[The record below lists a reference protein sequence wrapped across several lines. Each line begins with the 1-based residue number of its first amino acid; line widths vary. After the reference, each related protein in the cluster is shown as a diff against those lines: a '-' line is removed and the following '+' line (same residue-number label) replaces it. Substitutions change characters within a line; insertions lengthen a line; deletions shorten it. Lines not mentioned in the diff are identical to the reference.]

1 MKSNEKT
8 RLWMKKTWATLIFNE
23 KPWKNLD
30 FHSKSAKNLEFLGFC
45 APRKQKNGK
54 SYKMRPRRGTAGGRA
69 PKGCAPRSGAQPFG
83 ANMWI
88 QSLSRKMF
96 SCKLEN
102 FFRSKNRTC
111 VGPHRLGKF
120 QKYRHPY
127 NEKHGFWRFW
137 APQRG
142 PRGRFQEAWG
152 APGASDKGAQL
163 PGQAKQGKS
172 WFLKAGGRFFT
183 EFWSSSNSKLPGHL
197 GWLQAALQRDVHSLG
212 APGLSMKASDFC
224 SFYCI
229 SNEIR
234 DILGL
239 LHFQVWH

>member
-127 NEKHGFWRFW
+127 NEKHGFWRF
-137 APQRG
+137 
-142 PRGRFQEAWG
+142 
-152 APGASDKGAQL
+152 
-163 PGQAKQGKS
+163 
-172 WFLKAGGRFFT
+172 
-183 EFWSSSNSKLPGHL
+183 
-197 GWLQAALQRDVHSLG
+197 LG
-212 APGLSMKASDFC
+212 APERAQRAVPGGLGGARGEWQGSSAPRASKTRKIM
-224 SFYCI
+224 I
-229 SNEIR
+229 SKGR
-234 DILGL
+234 GSLFHGILEL
-239 LHFQVWH
+239 

>member
-8 RLWMKKTWATLIFNE
+8 RFWMKKSWATLIFNE
-23 KPWKNLD
+23 KPWKKPWFSFKICEKPWIFGLLR
-30 FHSKSAKNLEFLGFC
+30 SA
-45 APRKQKNGK
+45 QTKNGK

-120 QKYRHPY
+120 QPEISSPLQWK
-127 NEKHGFWRFW
+127 
-137 APQRG
+137 A
-142 PRGRFQEAWG
+142 
-152 APGASDKGAQL
+152 
-163 PGQAKQGKS
+163 
-172 WFLKAGGRFFT
+172 WFLKI
-183 EFWSSSNSKLPGHL
+183 
-197 GWLQAALQRDVHSLG
+197 LG
-212 APGLSMKASDFC
+212 APERAQRAVPGGLGGARGEWQGSSAPRASKTRKIM
-224 SFYCI
+224 I
-229 SNEIR
+229 SKGR
-234 DILGL
+234 GSLFHGILEL
-239 LHFQVWH
+239 

>member
-1 MKSNEKT
+1 MFLIKIGLKNQWFFHKKNDGKAWIFQEKQ
-8 RLWMKKTWATLIFNE
+8 WKTWIFISFFLKFIEFFKENRVFQWKVMRKHDFE
-23 KPWKNLD
+23 WKNHEQPWFSMKNHGKNLD

-120 QKYRHPY
+120 QPEISSPLQWK
-127 NEKHGFWRFW
+127 
-137 APQRG
+137 A
-142 PRGRFQEAWG
+142 
-152 APGASDKGAQL
+152 
-163 PGQAKQGKS
+163 
-172 WFLKAGGRFFT
+172 WFLKI
-183 EFWSSSNSKLPGHL
+183 
-197 GWLQAALQRDVHSLG
+197 LG
-212 APGLSMKASDFC
+212 APERAQRAVPGGLGGARGEWQGSSAPRASKTRKIM
-224 SFYCI
+224 I
-229 SNEIR
+229 SKGR
-234 DILGL
+234 GSLFHGILEL
-239 LHFQVWH
+239 